1 VIWFSLF
8 SEGEIMK
15 AFGFLLILFMV
26 ACAGAGQQPERK
38 WDVKVSKK
46 GEPKIWVSKAD
57 GSKQCEP
64 DSTQISPEGAAKDLK
79 GLGVMVY
86 QFRNGNDG
94 MMRTAVCGAG
104 TGNTVDLEIAA
115 KDLSKA
121 QAQGF
126 KALKTQN

>member
-1 VIWFSLF
+1 
-8 SEGEIMK
+8 MK
-15 AFGFLLILFMV
+15 KNWILLPLTMI
-26 ACAGAGQQPERK
+26 ACAGAEQQPERK
-38 WDVKVSKK
+38 WDVKVTKK
-46 GEPKIWVSKAD
+46 GEPKIWITKLD

-64 DSTQISPEGAAKDLK
+64 DSAQISPEGAAKELK

-115 KDLSKA
+115 KDITKA

-126 KALKTQN
+126 KTLKTQN